1 MGGVPANVNHVQW
14 RLLGGS
20 FLFPVFFFFP
30 FFVSLRVPDRE
41 AHISFVIRPVDH
53 GFALWNSGLKNLLRN
68 YVDLDC

>member
-1 MGGVPANVNHVQW
+1 MGGVPAKVNHVQW
-14 RLLGGS
+14 RLLGGCV
-20 FLFPVFFFFP
+20 LFPVVFFP

-41 AHISFVIRPVDH
+41 AQSSSFIRKVDH